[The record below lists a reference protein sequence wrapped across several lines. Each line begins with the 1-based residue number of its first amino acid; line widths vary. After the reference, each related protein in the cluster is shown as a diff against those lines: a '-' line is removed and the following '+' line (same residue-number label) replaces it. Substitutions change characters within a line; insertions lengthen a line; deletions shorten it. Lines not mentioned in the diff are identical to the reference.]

1 MNVSIA
7 QILHAKKTEDN
18 QLLLFDNNIS
28 AVVCVVGRVVSM
40 ETKGTCQLFTIND
53 GTGSITARQWI
64 LLSTPVT
71 SIGQIGEYV
80 RIVGSAKPYRDAISI
95 SVQNMEVIHSF
106 DSITLHW
113 LEAIHTIQFYSR
125 TDPIINLPHQ
135 QRRVIAPAPSLN
147 VPTKPKQ
154 PVKQPEPVMDD
165 PFWGDITLN
174 ETQQKVLHVIQ
185 QYGLSSS
192 EGVSM
197 QIILQ
202 NTRKMGMTDKETM
215 YANVMRLDFQIN
227 CLPTP

>member
-1 MNVSIA
+1 
-7 QILHAKKTEDN
+7 
-18 QLLLFDNNIS
+18 
-28 AVVCVVGRVVSM
+28 
-40 ETKGTCQLFTIND
+40 
-53 GTGSITARQWI
+53 
-64 LLSTPVT
+64 
-71 SIGQIGEYV
+71 
-80 RIVGSAKPYRDAISI
+80 
-95 SVQNMEVIHSF
+95 
-106 DSITLHW
+106 
-113 LEAIHTIQFYSR
+113 
-125 TDPIINLPHQ
+125 
-135 QRRVIAPAPSLN
+135 
-147 VPTKPKQ
+147 
-154 PVKQPEPVMDD
+154 MDD